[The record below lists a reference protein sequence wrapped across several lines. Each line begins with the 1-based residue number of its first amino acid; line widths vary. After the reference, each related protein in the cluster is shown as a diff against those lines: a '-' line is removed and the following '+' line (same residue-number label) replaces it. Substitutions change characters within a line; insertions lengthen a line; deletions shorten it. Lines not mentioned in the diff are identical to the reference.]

1 METMQTTP
9 QENADELVEAFDTFD
24 SWEDRY
30 RFLID
35 LGRKLE
41 PLTPAEKTEA
51 NRIKGCQSNVWIV
64 SQIEDEDAQKCLHFR
79 ADSDSTI
86 VRGLIALLHNVYD
99 CQTPRAVLDFD
110 IDGFVQRVGLD
121 QHLSIGRRNGM
132 AGMIARLKNE
142 AAQNL

>member
-1 METMQTTP
+1 MQTTP
-9 QENADELVEAFDTFD
+9 QENADELVEAFAMFD

-41 PLTPAEKTEA
+41 PLTEGEKSEA

-64 SQIEDEDAQKCLHFR
+64 SQIEAEDAQKRLRFR

-99 CQTPRAVLDFD
+99 SQTPRAVLDFD

-142 AAQNL
+142 AAHNL

>member
-9 QENADELVEAFDTFD
+9 QENADELVEAFDLFD

-41 PLTPAEKTEA
+41 PLFDLEKTDR
-51 NRIKGCQSNVWIV
+51 NRINGCQSNVWIV
-64 SQIEDEDAQKCLHFR
+64 SEVAEENGEKRLHFR

-99 CQTPRAVLDFD
+99 DQTPRAVLDFD

-142 AAQNL
+142 ATQNL

>member
-1 METMQTTP
+1 MQPSP
-9 QENADELVEAFDTFD
+9 QENAEELVEAFDLFD

-41 PLTPAEKTEA
+41 PLFELEKIDR
-51 NRIKGCQSNVWIV
+51 NRINGCQSNVWIV
-64 SQIEDEDAQKCLHFR
+64 SEMQEEASEKHLRFR

-86 VRGLIALLHNVYD
+86 VRGLIALLHTVYD
-99 CQTPRAVLDFD
+99 AQTPRAVLDFD
-110 IDGFVQRVGLD
+110 VEALMQRLGLD

-132 AGMIARLKNE
+132 AGMIARLKTE
-142 AAQNL
+142 AAQNI

>member
-1 METMQTTP
+1 MQTTP
-9 QENADELVEAFDTFD
+9 QENADELVEAFDLFD

-35 LGRKLE
+35 LGQKLE
-41 PLTPAEKTEA
+41 PLSNEEKSED

-64 SQIEDEDAQKCLHFR
+64 SQTEEDASGRRLSFR

-99 CQTPRAVLDFD
+99 GQTPRDVLDFD

-142 AAQNL
+142 AHQNL

>member
-1 METMQTTP
+1 MQISP
-9 QENADELVEAFDTFD
+9 QENADELIEAFDLFD

-41 PLTPAEKTEA
+41 PLFDLEKA
-51 NRIKGCQSNVWIV
+51 DRNRVNGCQSSVWIV
-64 SQIEDEDAQKCLHFR
+64 SEITGRDGDKHLNFR

-86 VRGLIALLHNVYD
+86 VRGLIALLHSVYD
-99 CQTPRAVLDFD
+99 GQTPRAVLDFD
-110 IDGFVQRVGLD
+110 IEGLMQRLGLD

-132 AGMIARLKNE
+132 AGMIARLKTE

>member
-1 METMQTTP
+1 MQTMQTTP
-9 QENADELVEAFDTFD
+9 QENADELVEAFDMFD

-35 LGRKLE
+35 LGRKLA
-41 PLTPAEKTEA
+41 PLTPDEKSEQ

-64 SQIEDEDAQKCLHFR
+64 SQIEAEDAQKRLFFR

-99 CQTPRAVLDFD
+99 AQTPRAVIDFD

-142 AAQNL
+142 AAHNL

>member
-1 METMQTTP
+1 MQTTT
-9 QENADELVEAFDTFD
+9 QEKAEELIEAFDTFD

-41 PLTPAEKTEA
+41 PLFDLEKTDR
-51 NRIKGCQSNVWIV
+51 NRINGCQSNVWIV
-64 SQIEDEDAQKCLHFR
+64 SKMEEQNGEKHLRFR

-86 VRGLIALLHNVYD
+86 VRGLIALLHTVYD
-99 CQTPRAVLDFD
+99 GQEPRAVLEFD
-110 IDGFVQRVGLD
+110 IDALMQRLGLD

-132 AGMIARLKNE
+132 AGMIARLKTE
-142 AAQNL
+142 AAQNI